1 MERRLFYAGEARN
14 ITSYLISKVID
25 FTDIKDWTVATQYAL
40 GVLPKDTILKRVI
53 LSPVEDITAGIT
65 VSLGARNVS
74 VAGAVTYGT
83 ELLKT
88 VAIPA
93 YTKGIQII
101 SSTELKLLSR
111 GEMDLFFSLSAQP
124 LKGSFLLVIETGEIG
139 REVNFLLDDVKLIG
153 N

>member
-65 VSLGARNVS
+65 VSLGARNDS
-74 VAGAVTYGT
+74 VAVAVT
-83 ELLKT
+83 
-88 VAIPA
+88 
-93 YTKGIQII
+93 
-101 SSTELKLLSR
+101 
-111 GEMDLFFSLSAQP
+111 
-124 LKGSFLLVIETGEIG
+124 
-139 REVNFLLDDVKLIG
+139 
-153 N
+153 